1 MSVRQDYRTT
11 DLYFAAY
18 LKATGLEFE
27 GVHRSS
33 GKVYFIFDYPEDLK
47 ELKKLYF
54 GRTGQ
59 VSALTYADE
68 LQALKTL
75 TYQ

>member
-27 GVHRSS
+27 GIHRGS

-47 ELKKLYF
+47 ELKKKYF
-54 GRTGQ
+54 GRTGK